1 MSEQHP
7 PTPAGFGQAIN
18 RRQFLAGTG
27 ATALSFTLASHAQ
40 VSGTQANSR
49 INLALFGCGK
59 RGTWITNLFLRD
71 GRYNVAAVF
80 DYFADKAEEAG
91 AKFNVGPSNRYSGLW
106 GYRKL
111 LEQKGIDAVVIESP
125 PYFHPQQAAD
135 AVAAGKHVYVAKPI
149 AVDVPGCQTIAQ
161 SGQQATARKLVF
173 LVDFQTRANPAYQ
186 EVVKR
191 CREGQIGR
199 LVSMEATYHC
209 GPTWARLLEQLKGRE
224 NDPENRLRAWGI
236 DRILSGDVI
245 TEQNIHCL
253 DVATWFADA
262 HPLAAYGTGGL
273 ARGFGT
279 CWDHFAVIY
288 YFPNDVL
295 VSFNS
300 KQMGHGYDDIL
311 CRVYGTEGTIDT
323 HYSGKITMKAKED
336 GFNGDSN
343 NLYQA
348 GVVSN
353 IATFYTNITQQDF
366 TNVTVAPSVRSNLTT
381 ILGRTAAYQK
391 REVTWDQMLKA
402 NEKWEFDLKTLR
414 G

>member
-1 MSEQHP
+1 MPQTPLASPNQ
-7 PTPAGFGQAIN
+7 PTTEIT
-18 RRQFLAGTG
+18 RRRFIAGTG
-27 ATALSFTLASHAQ
+27 ATALSFSVLPSNLVRGAE
-40 VSGTQANSR
+40 ANSKLN
-49 INLALFGCGK
+49 IALLGCGN

-80 DYFADKAEEAG
+80 DYFSDKAETAG
-91 AKFNVGPSNRYSGLW
+91 EKFKVEQSRRYSGLW

-111 LEQKGIDAVVIESP
+111 LEQKSIDAVVIESP

-135 AVAAGKHVYVAKPI
+135 AVAAGKHVYLAKPI
-149 AVDVPGCQTIAQ
+149 AVDVPGCQTVGQ
-161 SGQQATARKLVF
+161 SGRKASEKKQVF
-173 LVDFQTRANPAYQ
+173 LVDFQTRAHPSYQ

-191 CREGQIGR
+191 CRAGQIGR
-199 LVSMEATYHC
+199 LISLEATYHC
-209 GPTWARLLEQLKGRE
+209 GPTWGRLLEFLKGKE
-224 NDPENRLRAWGI
+224 HDPEARLRAWGI

-253 DVATWFADA
+253 DVATWFTDTA
-262 HPLAAYGTGGL
+262 PLRAYGTGGL

-288 YFPNDVL
+288 YFPHDVL

-348 GVVSN
+348 GVVNN
-353 IATFYTNITQQDF
+353 IATFYDSITKRDF
-366 TNVTVAPSVRSNLTT
+366 TNPTVAPSVRSNLTT
-381 ILGRTAAYQK
+381 ILGRMAAYQK
-391 REVTWDQMLKA
+391 REVTWDDMMKA
-402 NEKWEFDLKTLR
+402 NEKLEFDLKALR
-414 G
+414 A